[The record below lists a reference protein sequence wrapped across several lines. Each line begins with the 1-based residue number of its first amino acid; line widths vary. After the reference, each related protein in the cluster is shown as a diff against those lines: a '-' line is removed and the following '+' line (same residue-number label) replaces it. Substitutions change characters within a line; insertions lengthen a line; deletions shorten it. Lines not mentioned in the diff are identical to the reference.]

1 MLGSGAAALKSHL
14 FEANRADCRTKP
26 YTAIRNKLARR
37 RGYSPPIMPTIF
49 QAPAAS
55 LP

>member
-1 MLGSGAAALKSHL
+1 MLGGGGPPLKSHL
-14 FEANRADCRTKP
+14 FEANGADCRTK
-26 YTAIRNKLARR
+26 AARQSGISGPR

>member
-1 MLGSGAAALKSHL
+1 MLGSGAPPLKSHL
-14 FEANRADCRTKP
+14 FEANGADCRTKSVRQSG
-26 YTAIRNKLARR
+26 ISGRG